1 MLRLP
6 SRSFV
11 LGCEVGDAGR
21 RFESDSGELLAV
33 VTNGERAM
41 VMLLREPG
49 DAGEHAVD
57 ETAGT
62 STSSGY
68 VLANGQVDTYADCD
82 TVRLA
87 DALELRVGRYR
98 GSRTNALEVEDRPAD
113 RSRKAAIMGRRQLH
127 SHWWPRRR

>member
-1 MLRLP
+1 MAGAWRVQDSTEPIDASAAISLLR
-6 SRSFV
+6 SRLRS
-11 LGCEVGDAGR
+11 GRCETW
-21 RFESDSGELLAV
+21 FESDSGELLAV

-87 DALELRVGRYR
+87 DALELVSFVIEGRE
-98 GSRTNALEVEDRPAD
+98 RTPAKWRLDR
-113 RSRKAAIMGRRQLH
+113 
-127 SHWWPRRR
+127 